1 MTALTQ
7 MRSEDIVNIS
17 LSCNHSCF
25 AYCYSFSLFKTD
37 GKWLFSAKCSDP
49 ETHEL
54 TEIDNCPVENEKA
67 QNLLALIEQSGLID
81 RLKNFCMPAENY
93 MVCDMT
99 TYSTGLRFEDGT
111 SVFARTGSDK
121 LEQFFFA
128 LAKEYV

>member
-1 MTALTQ
+1 MTALPQ
-7 MRSEDIVNIS
+7 MRSEDIVDVS

-67 QNLLALIEQSGLID
+67 QSLLSLVEQADLID
-81 RLKNFCMPAENY
+81 RLSNFRMPAENY

-99 TYSTGLRFEDGT
+99 TYSTGIRFEDGT